1 MGESFKRLL
10 AGIAYMVWRAT
21 TGRPA
26 FVHQADSRQVKILFL
41 VVMLITSLFI
51 NLSSTFSDHGLWRA
65 MDTFVVGVLTAM
77 FVCHG
82 IQSRLPL
89 INVLACMVGLSFV
102 EGAFWLACDAIE
114 AFGPAPEAD
123 VLVRPW
129 FILFVIGAFKIYMA
143 IQIKKSFL
151 QLPADIQKPG
161 YRPATYESAPK

>member
-26 FVHQADSRQVKILFL
+26 FVHQADSKQVKILFFIVL
-41 VVMLITSLFI
+41 LLASLFI
-51 NLSSTFSDHGLWRA
+51 HLSSSFSNHGLWRA
-65 MDTFVVGVLTAM
+65 MDTFVSGVLTAM
-77 FVCHG
+77 FVCQG

-89 INVLACMVGLSFV
+89 INALACMVGLAFV

-129 FILFVIGAFKIYMA
+129 FILIVIGAFKFYMA

-151 QLPADIQKPG
+151 QLPAEIQKPG
-161 YRPATYESAPK
+161 YRPSSYESAPK